1 MRRILSGVMTGTV
14 VIAHNATSE
23 ADDGV
28 ALAALVARLDHDR
41 VVVARVLEDAFEHP
55 GASRAEQQEVAQR
68 VEEIRAYVARRLP
81 GGERVD
87 IVPVL
92 DPSVGRGLHDIAER
106 EAARMLVLG
115 SSHHGQLGRVLL
127 GGTAELVV
135 NGAPCAVAVAP
146 PGFRDRGALEP
157 PVIGVAYDGSAPAD
171 AALAL
176 GARLAAGASV
186 PLRLLGV
193 QAPWWGRPIGHG
205 LPDPSTTL
213 AAGRKRAIALGLPAE
228 QVSGDLLS
236 GDPGACLAGQTPEL
250 GLLLLG
256 TRGRGGLRRALLGSV
271 STHVVRHARCPVA
284 VCPAP

>member
-1 MRRILSGVMTGTV
+1 MRGTV

-28 ALAALVARLDHDR
+28 ALAALLARLDHDR
-41 VVVARVLEDAFEHP
+41 IVVARVLQDLFEHP
-55 GASRAEQQEVAQR
+55 GATRAEQREVAHR
-68 VEEIRAYVARRLP
+68 VEEIRERVAGRLP
-81 GGERVD
+81 DGQRID

-106 EAARMLVLG
+106 EGARMLVLG

-146 PGFRDRGALEP
+146 PEFRERSALEP
-157 PVIGVAYDGSAPAD
+157 QVIGVAYDGSAPAD

-176 GARLAAGASV
+176 AATLAAEASV
-186 PLRLLGV
+186 ALRLLGV
-193 QAPWWGRPIGHG
+193 QAPWWGRPIGYG
-205 LPDPSTTL
+205 VPDPSITL
-213 AAGRKRAIALGLPAE
+213 AAGRERAAGLGLPAE

-250 GLLLLG
+250 GLLVMG

-271 STHVVRHARCPVA
+271 STHVMRHAQCPVA